1 MFIPREERAARN
13 ANCLNSSAC
22 FSEFR
27 LPPGAAATQW
37 ILFSQSWARQKSLNW
52 LVAFLYWNF
61 STIGD
66 DCDVHW
72 QSFGSTWNPNLI
84 SPSQRAALKLNCVR
98 LTTEGARE
106 MKPRVAMSVCAVWWF
121 DYAWDSGARLRLPSI
136 LSCGL
141 RNRICFA
148 RKFFHQ
154 KFKVTL
160 GHAWIEIFL
169 VQHLHNFWTTS
180 KAGIASGCTICEH
193 RAGELI
199 METLFHPLQQ
209 FHNEFRMNEPRRHW
223 SGAEYEHFSS
233 F

>member
-1 MFIPREERAARN
+1 
-13 ANCLNSSAC
+13 
-22 FSEFR
+22 
-27 LPPGAAATQW
+27 
-37 ILFSQSWARQKSLNW
+37 
-52 LVAFLYWNF
+52 
-61 STIGD
+61 
-66 DCDVHW
+66 
-72 QSFGSTWNPNLI
+72 
-84 SPSQRAALKLNCVR
+84 
-98 LTTEGARE
+98 
-106 MKPRVAMSVCAVWWF
+106 MSVCAVWWF

-154 KFKVTL
+154 KFKVAL
-160 GHAWIEIFL
+160 GRAWIEIFL

-223 SGAEYEHFSS
+223 SGAEYEEKNISRAFNFFFEISCSDFFLPRAMNLSS
-233 F
+233 LLWQKNAACSSLLSKEAEKSCSSGKLKASSLVHLFY